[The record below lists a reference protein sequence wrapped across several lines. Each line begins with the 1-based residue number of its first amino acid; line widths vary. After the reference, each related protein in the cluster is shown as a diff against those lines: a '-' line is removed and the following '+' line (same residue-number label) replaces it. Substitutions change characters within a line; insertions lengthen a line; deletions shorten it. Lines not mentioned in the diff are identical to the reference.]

1 MSNSRVLLA
10 DDQALLRQGLHMMVD
25 AQPDM
30 EVVGEAADGFEAVE
44 MAARLSPD
52 VILMD
57 IRMPGMDG
65 VEATRRICS
74 PRSAGGG
81 PRVIVLT
88 TFDLD
93 EYVAGALAA
102 GASGFLLKDAPPADI
117 IAGIRVVAAG
127 DALLAPSVTRRLLER
142 FATRPEVTNLAPPP
156 GLDLLTYREREVMT
170 LVVRGLSNAEIRRE
184 LYLSE
189 PTVKTHVGRILM
201 KLGVRDRVQLVVL
214 AYEHGLAGPGRRVIP
229 SDDPGRTP
237 ADDDARGG

>member
-1 MSNSRVLLA
+1 VSASRVLLA

-25 AQPDM
+25 AQPDL

-44 MAARLSPD
+44 LATRLEPD
-52 VILMD
+52 VVLMD

-65 VEATRRICS
+65 VEATRRICA
-74 PRSAGGG
+74 PRPAGRG

-93 EYVAGALAA
+93 EYVVGALTA

-117 IAGIRVVAAG
+117 IAGIRVVTAG
-127 DALLAPSVTRRLLER
+127 DALLAPSVTRRLLDR
-142 FATRPEVTNLAPPP
+142 FAARPEITSLTPPA
-156 GLDLLTYREREVMT
+156 GLDLLTDREREVMA
-170 LVVRGLSNAEIRRE
+170 LVVRGLSNAEIRKE

-214 AYEHGLAGPGRRVIP
+214 AYEHGLAGPGR
-229 SDDPGRTP
+229 G
-237 ADDDARGG
+237 

>member
-1 MSNSRVLLA
+1 VTGIRVLLA
-10 DDQALLRQGLHMMVD
+10 DDQALLRHGLRMMVD
-25 AQPDM
+25 AQPDL
-30 EVVGEAADGFEAVE
+30 EVVGEAADGSEAVE

-52 VILMD
+52 VVLMD

-65 VEATRRICS
+65 VEATRRICAS
-74 PRSAGGG
+74 RSADGG

-93 EYVAGALAA
+93 EYVAGALGA

-117 IAGIRVVAAG
+117 LAGIRIVAAG

-142 FATRPEVTNLAPPP
+142 FAARPEITNLAPPA
-156 GLDLLTYREREVMT
+156 GLDLLTDREREVMA

-214 AYEHGLAGPGRRVIP
+214 AYEHGLAGTGR
-229 SDDPGRTP
+229 G
-237 ADDDARGG
+237 

>member
-1 MSNSRVLLA
+1 MSQSRVLLA
-10 DDQALLRQGLHMMVD
+10 DDQALLRHGLHMMVD
-25 AQPDM
+25 AQPDL
-30 EVVGEAADGFEAVE
+30 EVVGEAADGSEAVE

-52 VILMD
+52 VVLMD

-65 VEATRRICS
+65 VEATRRICAS
-74 PRSAGGG
+74 RSAGSG
-81 PRVIVLT
+81 PKVIVLT

-117 IAGIRVVAAG
+117 IAGIRIVAAG

-142 FATRPEVTNLAPPP
+142 FAARPEVTNLAPPA
-156 GLDLLTYREREVMT
+156 GLDLLTDREREVMA
-170 LVVRGLSNAEIRRE
+170 LVVRGLSNAEIRQE

-214 AYEHGLAGPGRRVIP
+214 AYEHGLAGPGR
-229 SDDPGRTP
+229 G
-237 ADDDARGG
+237 